1 LFAEPA
7 RASGAAADQAFRVW
21 HKPPGLLLRGEPAS
35 LSVTVEP
42 TGVHPRGEAYVR
54 GEDRAGFTRVPLVW
68 DERQGR
74 LVAQVWVPR
83 MSSGL
88 RHLGIRVF
96 VDQAA
101 VPRRFRRRTA
111 ASSAGVG
118 GAVRPVGGVWARERC
133 GRWVL

>member
-74 LVAQVWVPR
+74 LVAQVPAKLLTGSLLDEYVVVRDPA
-83 MSSGL
+83 SG
-88 RHLGIRVF
+88 
-96 VDQAA
+96 
-101 VPRRFRRRTA
+101 
-111 ASSAGVG
+111 
-118 GAVRPVGGVWARERC
+118 
-133 GRWVL
+133 GR